1 MRRHSWS
8 KLVMLL
14 AMVLLLGAVPAA
26 AFAGFADVP
35 ADAWYAPAVQTC
47 AERGLFQGTSPT
59 TFSPELSMTR
69 GMFVTVLGRM
79 ENIDPTQADAS
90 GFMDVPED
98 AYYAGYV
105 GWAARS
111 GIVAGVSDSVFEP
124 ERGISRQEIC
134 AIVHRYL
141 VWKDV
146 SLQTVPSA
154 QFADDAQIAEWAKES
169 VYVCRSA
176 GIVCGV
182 GDNHFAPNVAAR
194 RCEAAQIFKNLLA
207 VLEDAL
213 EPQPPVEPEPPV
225 DPEMPVIRYV
235 AHRGYHVQ
243 APENTMPAF
252 AAAAEAGYQFLESD
266 VHFTKDGVAV
276 LCHDSTINA
285 TARNADGSKIVG
297 VKSIQFMTYEELLQY
312 DFGIA
317 AGEAYRGTRIPTFQE
332 WIAFCREADVTP
344 YIELKS
350 RMTTEQVQTLMQL
363 VQEAGMTDRAVWIS
377 FTWNLR
383 MLQDVVAANPEAEVG
398 LLSNGLANTTVAMA
412 KTLQTGQ
419 NRVFLDVLH
428 TAVNRLS
435 MQLAAQAGLEVEAY
449 TVNDAELADALTS
462 LGVVGITTNT
472 LLPAATTAEPMQLQ
486 DAEAIVA
493 RFAQDF
499 TMTSELEP

>member
-14 AMVLLLGAVPAA
+14 AVVLLLGAVPAA

-47 AERGLFQGTSPT
+47 AEQGLFQGTSPT

-79 ENIDPTQADAS
+79 EKIDPTQADAS

-134 AIVHRYL
+134 TIVHRYL

-176 GIVCGV
+176 GIVSGV

-207 VLEDAL
+207 VLKDAL
-213 EPQPPVEPEPPV
+213 EPEPPV
-225 DPEMPVIRYV
+225 EPQPPVIRYV

-252 AAAAEAGYQFLESD
+252 VAAAEAGYQFLESD

-297 VKSIQFMTYEELLQY
+297 VKSIQFMTCEELLQY

-317 AGEAYRGTRIPTFQE
+317 AGEAYRGTRIPTFRE

-350 RMTTEQVQTLMQL
+350 YMTTEQVQTLMQL
-363 VQEAGMTDRAVWIS
+363 VEEAGMTDRAVWIS

>member
-1 MRRHSWS
+1 MRRHFWS

-14 AMVLLLGAVPAA
+14 AVVLLLGAVPAA
-26 AFAGFADVP
+26 AFAGFSDVP

-47 AERGLFQGTSPT
+47 AEQGLLQGTSPT

-79 ENIDPTQADAS
+79 GNIDPTQADAS
-90 GFMDVPED
+90 GFMDVPEE

-134 AIVHRYL
+134 TIVHRYL

-207 VLEDAL
+207 VLEDAP
-213 EPQPPVEPEPPV
+213 EPQPPVEPEP
-225 DPEMPVIRYV
+225 PVIRYV

-252 AAAAEAGYQFLESD
+252 AAAVEAGYQFLESD

-317 AGEAYRGTRIPTFQE
+317 AGEAYRGTRIPTFRE

-363 VQEAGMTDRAVWIS
+363 VEEAGMTDRVVWIS

-462 LGVVGITTNT
+462 LGVIGITTNT

>member
-8 KLVMLL
+8 KLLMLL
-14 AMVLLLGAVPAA
+14 AVVLLLGAVPAA

-47 AERGLFQGTSPT
+47 AEQGLFQGTSPT

-90 GFMDVPED
+90 GFMDVPDD

-134 AIVHRYL
+134 TIVRRYL

-146 SLQTVPSA
+146 SLQAVPSA

-182 GDNHFAPNVAAR
+182 GNNHFAPNVAAR

-213 EPQPPVEPEPPV
+213 EPQPPVEPE
-225 DPEMPVIRYV
+225 MPVIRYV

-252 AAAAEAGYQFLESD
+252 AAAEAGYQFLESD

-317 AGEAYRGTRIPTFQE
+317 AGEAYRGTRIPTFRE

-363 VQEAGMTDRAVWIS
+363 VEEAGMTDRVVWIS

>member
-47 AERGLFQGTSPT
+47 AEQGLFQGTSPT
-59 TFSPELSMTR
+59 TFSPDLYMTR

-90 GFMDVPED
+90 GFLDVPED

-134 AIVHRYL
+134 TIVHRYL

-146 SLQTVPSA
+146 SLQTEPSA

-176 GIVCGV
+176 GIVSGV
-182 GDNHFAPNVAAR
+182 GDNHFAPDVAVR

-213 EPQPPVEPEPPV
+213 E
-225 DPEMPVIRYV
+225 PEMPVIRYV

-285 TARNADGSKIVG
+285 TARNADGSKIIG
-297 VKSIQFMTYEELLQY
+297 VKSIRFMTYEELLQY

-317 AGEAYRGTRIPTFQE
+317 AGEAYRGTRIPTFRE

-350 RMTTEQVQTLMQL
+350 SMTTEQVQTLMQL
-363 VQEAGMTDRAVWIS
+363 VEEAGMTDRAVWIS

-435 MQLAAQAGLEVEAY
+435 MQLAAQAGLEVEVY
-449 TVNDAELADALTS
+449 TVNDAELANALTS

-472 LLPAATTAEPMQLQ
+472 LLPAAATAEPMQLQ

>member
-8 KLVMLL
+8 KLVILL
-14 AMVLLLGAVPAA
+14 AVVLLLGAVPAA

-47 AERGLFQGTSPT
+47 AEQGLFQGTSPT

-98 AYYAGYV
+98 AYYSGYV

-134 AIVHRYL
+134 TIVHRYL

-176 GIVCGV
+176 GIVSGV

-207 VLEDAL
+207 VLKDAP
-213 EPQPPVEPEPPV
+213 EPQPPVEPEP
-225 DPEMPVIRYV
+225 PVIRYV

-252 AAAAEAGYQFLESD
+252 AAAEEADYQFLESD

-317 AGEAYRGTRIPTFQE
+317 AGEAYRGTRIPTFRE

-363 VQEAGMTDRAVWIS
+363 VEEAGMTDRAVWIS

>member
-1 MRRHSWS
+1 MRRHFWP

-14 AMVLLLGAVPAA
+14 AVVLLLGAVPAA

-47 AERGLFQGTSPT
+47 TEQGLFQGTSPT
-59 TFSPELSMTR
+59 TFSPDLSMTR

-98 AYYAGYV
+98 AYYAGFV
-105 GWAARS
+105 GWAAHS

-134 AIVHRYL
+134 TIVHSYL

-194 RCEAAQIFKNLLA
+194 RCEATQIFKNLLA
-207 VLEDAL
+207 VLKDAL
-213 EPQPPVEPEPPV
+213 EPQPPVEPEPP
-225 DPEMPVIRYV
+225 MIRYV

-252 AAAAEAGYQFLESD
+252 AAAEEAGYQFLESD

-317 AGEAYRGTRIPTFQE
+317 AGEAYRGTRIPTFRE

-350 RMTTEQVQTLMQL
+350 YMTTEQVQTLMQL
-363 VQEAGMTDRAVWIS
+363 VEEAGMTDRVVWIS

-462 LGVVGITTNT
+462 LGVVGITTNS

>member
-1 MRRHSWS
+1 MRRHFWS

-14 AMVLLLGAVPAA
+14 AVVLLLGAVPAA

-47 AERGLFQGTSPT
+47 AEQGLFQGTSPT
-59 TFSPELSMTR
+59 TFSPDLSMTR
-69 GMFVTVLGRM
+69 GMFVTVLGRV

-134 AIVHRYL
+134 TIVHRYL

-176 GIVCGV
+176 GIVSGV

-207 VLEDAL
+207 VLKDAP
-213 EPQPPVEPEPPV
+213 EPQPPVEPEP
-225 DPEMPVIRYV
+225 PVIRYV

-252 AAAAEAGYQFLESD
+252 AAAAEAGYRFLESD

-317 AGEAYRGTRIPTFQE
+317 AGEAYRGTRIPTFRE

-363 VQEAGMTDRAVWIS
+363 VEEAGMTDRVVWIS

>member
-1 MRRHSWS
+1 MRRHFWS
-8 KLVMLL
+8 KLVILL
-14 AMVLLLGAVPAA
+14 AVVLLLGAVPAA

-47 AERGLFQGTSPT
+47 VEQGLFQGTSPT
-59 TFSPELSMTR
+59 TFSPDLSMTR
-69 GMFVTVLGRM
+69 GMFATVLGRM

-134 AIVHRYL
+134 TIVHRYL

-182 GDNHFAPNVAAR
+182 GDNHFAPNVATR

-207 VLEDAL
+207 VLKDAP
-213 EPQPPVEPEPPV
+213 EPQPPVKPEP
-225 DPEMPVIRYV
+225 PVIRYV

-276 LCHDSTINA
+276 LCHNSTINA

-297 VKSIQFMTYEELLQY
+297 VKSIQFMTYEQLLQY

-317 AGEAYRGTRIPTFQE
+317 AGEAYRGTRIPTFRE

-350 RMTTEQVQTLMQL
+350 YMTTEQVQTLMQL
-363 VQEAGMTDRAVWIS
+363 VEEAGMTDRVVWIS

-435 MQLAAQAGLEVEAY
+435 MQLAAQVGLEVEAY

>member
-1 MRRHSWS
+1 MRRHFWP

-14 AMVLLLGAVPAA
+14 AVVLLLGAVPAA

-35 ADAWYAPAVQTC
+35 ADAWYAPAIQTC
-47 AERGLFQGTSPT
+47 AEQGLFQGTSPT

-79 ENIDPTQADAS
+79 ENIDPKQADAS

-134 AIVHRYL
+134 TIVHRYL

-169 VYVCRSA
+169 VYVCRSV
-176 GIVCGV
+176 GIVSGV
-182 GDNHFAPNVAAR
+182 GDNHSAPNVAAR

-207 VLEDAL
+207 VLKDAL
-213 EPQPPVEPEPPV
+213 EPQPPVEPEP
-225 DPEMPVIRYV
+225 PVIRYV

-285 TARNADGSKIVG
+285 TARNADSSKIVG

-317 AGEAYRGTRIPTFQE
+317 AGEAYRGTRIPTFRE

-363 VQEAGMTDRAVWIS
+363 VEEAGMTDRAVWIS

>member
-1 MRRHSWS
+1 
-8 KLVMLL
+8 
-14 AMVLLLGAVPAA
+14 
-26 AFAGFADVP
+26 
-35 ADAWYAPAVQTC
+35 
-47 AERGLFQGTSPT
+47 
-59 TFSPELSMTR
+59 MTR

-90 GFMDVPED
+90 DFMDVPED

-124 ERGISRQEIC
+124 ERGISRQEVC
-134 AIVHRYL
+134 TIVHRYL
-141 VWKDV
+141 VWKGV
-146 SLQTVPSA
+146 SLQTVPSV

-176 GIVCGV
+176 GIVSGV
-182 GDNHFAPNVAAR
+182 GDNHFAPDVAAR

-207 VLEDAL
+207 VLADAL
-213 EPQPPVEPEPPV
+213 EPEPPAEPEL
-225 DPEMPVIRYV
+225 PVIRYV

-297 VKSIQFMTYEELLQY
+297 VKSIQFMTYEQLLQY

-317 AGEAYRGTRIPTFQE
+317 AGEAYRGTRIPTFRE

-350 RMTTEQVQTLMQL
+350 SMTTVQVQTLMQL
-363 VQEAGMTDRAVWIS
+363 VEEAGMTDRAVWIS

>member
-1 MRRHSWS
+1 MRRHFWS

-14 AMVLLLGAVPAA
+14 AVVLLLGAVPAA

-47 AERGLFQGTSPT
+47 AEQGLFQGTSPT
-59 TFSPELSMTR
+59 TFSPDLSMTR

-134 AIVHRYL
+134 TIVHRNL

-176 GIVCGV
+176 GIVSGV

-194 RCEAAQIFKNLLA
+194 RCEAALIFKNLLA
-207 VLEDAL
+207 VLKDAL
-213 EPQPPVEPEPPV
+213 EPEP
-225 DPEMPVIRYV
+225 PVIRYV

-252 AAAAEAGYQFLESD
+252 AAAAEAGYQFMESD

-317 AGEAYRGTRIPTFQE
+317 AGEAYRGTRIPTFRE

-363 VQEAGMTDRAVWIS
+363 VEEAGMTDHAVWIS

-449 TVNDAELADALTS
+449 TVNDAELANALTS

>member
-8 KLVMLL
+8 KLVILL
-14 AMVLLLGAVPAA
+14 AVVLLLGAVPAA

-47 AERGLFQGTSPT
+47 AEQGLFQGTSPT

-134 AIVHRYL
+134 TIVHRYL

-176 GIVCGV
+176 GIVSGV

-207 VLEDAL
+207 VLGDAL
-213 EPQPPVEPEPPV
+213 EPEPPV
-225 DPEMPVIRYV
+225 EPEMPVIRYV

-252 AAAAEAGYQFLESD
+252 AAAEEADYQFLESD

-317 AGEAYRGTRIPTFQE
+317 AGEAYRGTRIPTFRE

-363 VQEAGMTDRAVWIS
+363 VEEAGMTDRAVWIS

>member
-14 AMVLLLGAVPAA
+14 AVVLLLGAVPAA

-47 AERGLFQGTSPT
+47 AEQGLFQGTSPT
-59 TFSPELSMTR
+59 TFSPDLSMTR

-134 AIVHRYL
+134 TIVHRYL
-141 VWKDV
+141 IWKDV

-176 GIVCGV
+176 GIVSGV
-182 GDNHFAPNVAAR
+182 GDNHFAPDVAAR

-213 EPQPPVEPEPPV
+213 E
-225 DPEMPVIRYV
+225 PEMPVIRYV

-317 AGEAYRGTRIPTFQE
+317 AGEAYRGTRIPTFRE

-363 VQEAGMTDRAVWIS
+363 VEEAGMTDRAVWIS

-472 LLPAATTAEPMQLQ
+472 LLPAATAAEPMQLQ

>member
-1 MRRHSWS
+1 M
-8 KLVMLL
+8 
-14 AMVLLLGAVPAA
+14 
-26 AFAGFADVP
+26 
-35 ADAWYAPAVQTC
+35 
-47 AERGLFQGTSPT
+47 
-59 TFSPELSMTR
+59 
-69 GMFVTVLGRM
+69 
-79 ENIDPTQADAS
+79 
-90 GFMDVPED
+90 
-98 AYYAGYV
+98 
-105 GWAARS
+105 
-111 GIVAGVSDSVFEP
+111 
-124 ERGISRQEIC
+124 
-134 AIVHRYL
+134 
-141 VWKDV
+141 
-146 SLQTVPSA
+146 
-154 QFADDAQIAEWAKES
+154 
-169 VYVCRSA
+169 
-176 GIVCGV
+176 
-182 GDNHFAPNVAAR
+182 
-194 RCEAAQIFKNLLA
+194 
-207 VLEDAL
+207 
-213 EPQPPVEPEPPV
+213 
-225 DPEMPVIRYV
+225 IRYI
-235 AHRGYHVQ
+235 ARRGYHVQ

-317 AGEAYRGTRIPTFQE
+317 AGEAYRGGRIPTFRE

-363 VQEAGMTDRAVWIS
+363 VEEAGMTDRAVWIS

-472 LLPAATTAEPMQLQ
+472 LLPAATTAEPMRLQ

>member
-8 KLVMLL
+8 KLVILL
-14 AMVLLLGAVPAA
+14 AVVLLLGAVPAA

-47 AERGLFQGTSPT
+47 AEQGLFQGTSPT

-98 AYYAGYV
+98 AYYSGYV
-105 GWAARS
+105 GWAARC

-134 AIVHRYL
+134 TIVHRYL

-176 GIVCGV
+176 GIVSGV

-207 VLEDAL
+207 VLKDAP
-213 EPQPPVEPEPPV
+213 EPQPPVEPEP
-225 DPEMPVIRYV
+225 PVIRYV

-252 AAAAEAGYQFLESD
+252 AAAEEAGYQFLESD

-317 AGEAYRGTRIPTFQE
+317 AGEAYRGTRIPTFRE

-363 VQEAGMTDRAVWIS
+363 VEEAGMTDRAVWIS

>member
-1 MRRHSWS
+1 
-8 KLVMLL
+8 
-14 AMVLLLGAVPAA
+14 
-26 AFAGFADVP
+26 
-35 ADAWYAPAVQTC
+35 
-47 AERGLFQGTSPT
+47 
-59 TFSPELSMTR
+59 MTR

-90 GFMDVPED
+90 GFMDVPDD

-134 AIVHRYL
+134 TIVHRYL

-146 SLQTVPSA
+146 SLLTVPSA

-169 VYVCRSA
+169 VYLCRSA

-182 GDNHFAPNVAAR
+182 GDDHFAPNVAAR
-194 RCEAAQIFKNLLA
+194 RCEAAQTFNNLLA
-207 VLEDAL
+207 VLKDAL
-213 EPQPPVEPEPPV
+213 EPEPPV
-225 DPEMPVIRYV
+225 EPQPPVIRYV

-252 AAAAEAGYQFLESD
+252 AAAVEAGYQFLESD

-317 AGEAYRGTRIPTFQE
+317 AGEAYRGTRIPTFRE

-363 VQEAGMTDRAVWIS
+363 VEEAGMTDRAVWIS

-472 LLPAATTAEPMQLQ
+472 LLPAATAAEPMQLQ

>member
-1 MRRHSWS
+1 
-8 KLVMLL
+8 
-14 AMVLLLGAVPAA
+14 
-26 AFAGFADVP
+26 
-35 ADAWYAPAVQTC
+35 
-47 AERGLFQGTSPT
+47 
-59 TFSPELSMTR
+59 MTR

-134 AIVHRYL
+134 TIVHRYL

-176 GIVCGV
+176 GIVSGV

-194 RCEAAQIFKNLLA
+194 RCEAALIFKNLLA
-207 VLEDAL
+207 VLKDAL
-213 EPQPPVEPEPPV
+213 EPEP
-225 DPEMPVIRYV
+225 PVIRYV

-252 AAAAEAGYQFLESD
+252 AAAAEAGYQFMESD

-317 AGEAYRGTRIPTFQE
+317 AGEAYRGTRIPTFRE

-363 VQEAGMTDRAVWIS
+363 VEEAGMTDHAVWIS

-449 TVNDAELADALTS
+449 TVNDAELANALTS

>member
-1 MRRHSWS
+1 MRRHFWP

-14 AMVLLLGAVPAA
+14 AVVLLLGAVPAA

-47 AERGLFQGTSPT
+47 AEQGLFQGTSPT
-59 TFSPELSMTR
+59 TFSPDLSMTR

-134 AIVHRYL
+134 TIVHRYL

-182 GDNHFAPNVAAR
+182 GDNLFAPNVAAR

-225 DPEMPVIRYV
+225 IRYV

-252 AAAAEAGYQFLESD
+252 AAAVEAGYQFLESD

-297 VKSIQFMTYEELLQY
+297 VKSILFMTYEELLQY

-317 AGEAYRGTRIPTFQE
+317 AGEAYRGTRIPTFRE
-332 WIAFCREADVTP
+332 WIVFCREADVTP

-363 VQEAGMTDRAVWIS
+363 VEEAGMTDRAVWIS

-472 LLPAATTAEPMQLQ
+472 LLPAATTAESMQLQ

>member
-1 MRRHSWS
+1 MRRHSWP

-14 AMVLLLGAVPAA
+14 AVVLLLGAVPAA

-47 AERGLFQGTSPT
+47 AEQGLFQGTSPT

-111 GIVAGVSDSVFEP
+111 GIVAGVSDSASEP
-124 ERGISRQEIC
+124 ERSISRQEIC
-134 AIVHRYL
+134 TIVHRYL

-146 SLQTVPSA
+146 SLQAVPSA

-182 GDNHFAPNVAAR
+182 GDNHFAPDVAAR

-207 VLEDAL
+207 VLKDAL
-213 EPQPPVEPEPPV
+213 EPQPPVEPEP
-225 DPEMPVIRYV
+225 PVIRYV

-252 AAAAEAGYQFLESD
+252 AAAVEAGYQFLESD

-317 AGEAYRGTRIPTFQE
+317 AGEAYRGTRIPTFRE

-350 RMTTEQVQTLMQL
+350 RMTTEQVQTLMQF
-363 VQEAGMTDRAVWIS
+363 VEEAGMTDRAVWIS

-383 MLQDVVAANPEAEVG
+383 MLQDVVATNPEAEVG

-472 LLPAATTAEPMQLQ
+472 LLPAATTAEPMRLQ

>member
-1 MRRHSWS
+1 MRRHFWP

-14 AMVLLLGAVPAA
+14 AVVLLLGAVPAA

-47 AERGLFQGTSPT
+47 TEQGLFQGTSPT
-59 TFSPELSMTR
+59 TFSPDLSMTR
-69 GMFVTVLGRM
+69 GMFVTVLGRV
-79 ENIDPTQADAS
+79 EHIDPTQADAS

-124 ERGISRQEIC
+124 ERGISRQELC
-134 AIVHRYL
+134 TIVHRYL

-176 GIVCGV
+176 GIVSGV
-182 GDNHFAPNVAAR
+182 GDNHFAPDVAAR

-207 VLEDAL
+207 VLEDA
-213 EPQPPVEPEPPV
+213 VEPEP
-225 DPEMPVIRYV
+225 PVIRYV

-252 AAAAEAGYQFLESD
+252 AAAVEAGYQFLESD

-276 LCHDSTINA
+276 LCHNSTINA

-317 AGEAYRGTRIPTFQE
+317 AGEAYRGTRIPTFRE

-350 RMTTEQVQTLMQL
+350 SMTTEQVQTLMQL
-363 VQEAGMTDRAVWIS
+363 VEEAGMTDHAVWIS

>member
-1 MRRHSWS
+1 
-8 KLVMLL
+8 MLL
-14 AMVLLLGAVPAA
+14 AVVLLLGAVPAA

-47 AERGLFQGTSPT
+47 AEQGLFQGTSPT
-59 TFSPELSMTR
+59 TFSPEISMTR

-134 AIVHRYL
+134 TIVHRYL

-194 RCEAAQIFKNLLA
+194 RCEAVQIFKNLLA
-207 VLEDAL
+207 VLKDAL
-213 EPQPPVEPEPPV
+213 EPQPPVE
-225 DPEMPVIRYV
+225 PEMPVIRYV

-252 AAAAEAGYQFLESD
+252 AAAEAGYQFMESD

-317 AGEAYRGTRIPTFQE
+317 AGEAYRGTRIPTFRE

-350 RMTTEQVQTLMQL
+350 RMTTEQVQALMQL
-363 VQEAGMTDRAVWIS
+363 VEEAGMTDRAVWIS

-383 MLQDVVAANPEAEVG
+383 TLQDVVAANPEAEVG

-486 DAEAIVA
+486 DPEAIVA

>member
-1 MRRHSWS
+1 
-8 KLVMLL
+8 
-14 AMVLLLGAVPAA
+14 
-26 AFAGFADVP
+26 
-35 ADAWYAPAVQTC
+35 
-47 AERGLFQGTSPT
+47 
-59 TFSPELSMTR
+59 MTR

-134 AIVHRYL
+134 TIVHRYL

-182 GDNHFAPNVAAR
+182 GDNLFAPNVAAR

-207 VLEDAL
+207 VLKDAL
-213 EPQPPVEPEPPV
+213 EPEPPV
-225 DPEMPVIRYV
+225 IRYI

-317 AGEAYRGTRIPTFQE
+317 AGEAYRGTRIPTFRE

-363 VQEAGMTDRAVWIS
+363 VEEAGMTDRAVWIS

-383 MLQDVVAANPEAEVG
+383 MLQDVVAANPEVEVG

>member
-14 AMVLLLGAVPAA
+14 AVVLLLGAVPAA

-47 AERGLFQGTSPT
+47 AEQGLFQGTSPT

-134 AIVHRYL
+134 TIVHRYL

-146 SLQTVPSA
+146 SLQAVPSA

-176 GIVCGV
+176 GIVSGV

-194 RCEAAQIFKNLLA
+194 RCEGAQIFKNLLA
-207 VLEDAL
+207 VLKDAL
-213 EPQPPVEPEPPV
+213 EPEPPV
-225 DPEMPVIRYV
+225 EPKPPVTRYV

-252 AAAAEAGYQFLESD
+252 AAAEEAGYQFLESD

-317 AGEAYRGTRIPTFQE
+317 AGEAYRGTRIPTFRE

-363 VQEAGMTDRAVWIS
+363 VEEAGMTDRAVWIS

>member
-1 MRRHSWS
+1 MRRHFWP

-14 AMVLLLGAVPAA
+14 AVVLLLGAVPAA

-47 AERGLFQGTSPT
+47 TEQGLFQGTSPT
-59 TFSPELSMTR
+59 TFSPDLSMTR

-79 ENIDPTQADAS
+79 ENIDLTQADAS

-134 AIVHRYL
+134 TIVHRYL

-176 GIVCGV
+176 GIVSGV
-182 GDNHFAPNVAAR
+182 GDNHFAPDVAAR

-213 EPQPPVEPEPPV
+213 EPEL
-225 DPEMPVIRYV
+225 PVIRYV

-252 AAAAEAGYQFLESD
+252 AAAAEAGYQFVESD

-297 VKSIQFMTYEELLQY
+297 VKSIQFMTYEQLLQY

-317 AGEAYRGTRIPTFQE
+317 AGEAYRGTRIPTFRE

-350 RMTTEQVQTLMQL
+350 SMTTEQVQTLMQL
-363 VQEAGMTDRAVWIS
+363 VEEAGMTDRVVWIS

>member
-14 AMVLLLGAVPAA
+14 AVVLLLGAVPAA

-47 AERGLFQGTSPT
+47 AEQGLFQGTSPT
-59 TFSPELSMTR
+59 TFSPDLSMTR

-134 AIVHRYL
+134 TIVHRYL

-182 GDNHFAPNVAAR
+182 GNNHFAPDVVAR

-207 VLEDAL
+207 VLKDAL
-213 EPQPPVEPEPPV
+213 EPQPPVEPEP
-225 DPEMPVIRYV
+225 PVIRYV

-317 AGEAYRGTRIPTFQE
+317 AGEAYRGTRIPTFRE

-363 VQEAGMTDRAVWIS
+363 VEEAGMTDRAVWIS

-472 LLPAATTAEPMQLQ
+472 LLPAATTAEPMLLQ

>member
-1 MRRHSWS
+1 MRRHSWP

-14 AMVLLLGAVPAA
+14 AVVLLLGAVPAA

-59 TFSPELSMTR
+59 TFSPDLSMTR

-90 GFMDVPED
+90 NFMDVPED

-134 AIVHRYL
+134 TIVHRYL

-176 GIVCGV
+176 GIVSGV
-182 GDNHFAPNVAAR
+182 GDNHFAPDVAAR

-207 VLEDAL
+207 VLEDAFK
-213 EPQPPVEPEPPV
+213 
-225 DPEMPVIRYV
+225 PEMPVIRYV

-252 AAAAEAGYQFLESD
+252 AAAAEAGYQFVESD

-297 VKSIQFMTYEELLQY
+297 VKSIQFMTYEQLLQY

-317 AGEAYRGTRIPTFQE
+317 AGEAYRGTGIPTFRE

-350 RMTTEQVQTLMQL
+350 SMTTEQVQTLMQL
-363 VQEAGMTDRAVWIS
+363 VEDAGMTDRVVWIS

-435 MQLAAQAGLEVEAY
+435 MQLAAQAGLEVEVY
-449 TVNDAELADALTS
+449 TVNDAELANALTS

>member
-1 MRRHSWS
+1 MRRHFWS

-47 AERGLFQGTSPT
+47 AEQGLFQGTSPT
-59 TFSPELSMTR
+59 TFSPDLSMTR

-134 AIVHRYL
+134 TIVHRYL

-146 SLQTVPSA
+146 SLQTEPSA

-176 GIVCGV
+176 GIVSGV
-182 GDNHFAPNVAAR
+182 GDNHFAPDVAAR

-213 EPQPPVEPEPPV
+213 E
-225 DPEMPVIRYV
+225 PEMPVIRYV

-297 VKSIQFMTYEELLQY
+297 VKSIQFMTYEQLLQY

-317 AGEAYRGTRIPTFQE
+317 AGEAYRGTRIPTFRE

-350 RMTTEQVQTLMQL
+350 SMTTEQVQTLMQL
-363 VQEAGMTDRAVWIS
+363 VEEAGMTDHAVWIS

>member
-1 MRRHSWS
+1 
-8 KLVMLL
+8 
-14 AMVLLLGAVPAA
+14 
-26 AFAGFADVP
+26 
-35 ADAWYAPAVQTC
+35 
-47 AERGLFQGTSPT
+47 
-59 TFSPELSMTR
+59 MTR

-98 AYYAGYV
+98 AYYADYV

-134 AIVHRYL
+134 TIVHHYL

-213 EPQPPVEPEPPV
+213 E
-225 DPEMPVIRYV
+225 PEMPVIRYV

-297 VKSIQFMTYEELLQY
+297 VKSIQFMTYEQLLPY

-317 AGEAYRGTRIPTFQE
+317 AGEAYRGTRIPTFRE

-350 RMTTEQVQTLMQL
+350 SMTTEQVQTLMQL
-363 VQEAGMTDRAVWIS
+363 VEEAGMTDRAVWIS

>member
-8 KLVMLL
+8 KLVILL
-14 AMVLLLGAVPAA
+14 AVVLLLGAVPAA

-47 AERGLFQGTSPT
+47 AEQGLFQGTSPT

-98 AYYAGYV
+98 AYYSGYV
-105 GWAARS
+105 GWAARC

-134 AIVHRYL
+134 TIVHRYL

-176 GIVCGV
+176 GIVSGV

-207 VLEDAL
+207 VLKDAP
-213 EPQPPVEPEPPV
+213 EPQPPVEPEP
-225 DPEMPVIRYV
+225 PVIRYV

-252 AAAAEAGYQFLESD
+252 AAAEEADYQFLESD

-317 AGEAYRGTRIPTFQE
+317 AGEAYRGTRIPTFRE

-363 VQEAGMTDRAVWIS
+363 VEEAGMTDRAVWIS

>member
-14 AMVLLLGAVPAA
+14 AVVLLLGAVPAA

-47 AERGLFQGTSPT
+47 AEQGLFQGTSPT

-79 ENIDPTQADAS
+79 ENIDPTQANAS

-111 GIVAGVSDSVFEP
+111 GIVAGVSDSVFES

-134 AIVHRYL
+134 TIVHRYL
-141 VWKDV
+141 VWKGV

-176 GIVCGV
+176 GIICGV
-182 GDNHFAPNVAAR
+182 GDNHFAPNVATR

-207 VLEDAL
+207 VLKDAP
-213 EPQPPVEPEPPV
+213 EPQPPVEPEP
-225 DPEMPVIRYV
+225 PVIRYV

-317 AGEAYRGTRIPTFQE
+317 AGEAYRGTRIPTFRE

-363 VQEAGMTDRAVWIS
+363 VEEAGMTDRVVWIS

-435 MQLAAQAGLEVEAY
+435 MQLATQAGLEVEAY

>member
-1 MRRHSWS
+1 
-8 KLVMLL
+8 
-14 AMVLLLGAVPAA
+14 
-26 AFAGFADVP
+26 
-35 ADAWYAPAVQTC
+35 
-47 AERGLFQGTSPT
+47 
-59 TFSPELSMTR
+59 MTR

-134 AIVHRYL
+134 TIVHRYL

-146 SLQTVPSA
+146 SLQAVPSA

-176 GIVCGV
+176 GIVSGV

-207 VLEDAL
+207 VLKDAL
-213 EPQPPVEPEPPV
+213 EPEPPAEPEP
-225 DPEMPVIRYV
+225 PVIRYV

-252 AAAAEAGYQFLESD
+252 AAAAEAGYQFMESD

-317 AGEAYRGTRIPTFQE
+317 AGEAYRGTRIPTFRE

-363 VQEAGMTDRAVWIS
+363 VEEAGMTDRAVWIS

>member
-1 MRRHSWS
+1 M
-8 KLVMLL
+8 
-14 AMVLLLGAVPAA
+14 
-26 AFAGFADVP
+26 
-35 ADAWYAPAVQTC
+35 
-47 AERGLFQGTSPT
+47 
-59 TFSPELSMTR
+59 
-69 GMFVTVLGRM
+69 
-79 ENIDPTQADAS
+79 
-90 GFMDVPED
+90 
-98 AYYAGYV
+98 
-105 GWAARS
+105 
-111 GIVAGVSDSVFEP
+111 
-124 ERGISRQEIC
+124 
-134 AIVHRYL
+134 
-141 VWKDV
+141 
-146 SLQTVPSA
+146 
-154 QFADDAQIAEWAKES
+154 
-169 VYVCRSA
+169 
-176 GIVCGV
+176 
-182 GDNHFAPNVAAR
+182 
-194 RCEAAQIFKNLLA
+194 
-207 VLEDAL
+207 
-213 EPQPPVEPEPPV
+213 
-225 DPEMPVIRYV
+225 IRYV

-252 AAAAEAGYQFLESD
+252 AAAEAGYQFLESD

-317 AGEAYRGTRIPTFQE
+317 AGEAYRGSRIPTFRE

-363 VQEAGMTDRAVWIS
+363 VEEAGMTDRVVWIS

-383 MLQDVVAANPEAEVG
+383 MLQDVVAAEPG
-398 LLSNGLANTTVAMA
+398 GGGRTTEQWTCQHDRGDGENAADRA
-412 KTLQTGQ
+412 KPRLFGCAAY
-419 NRVFLDVLH
+419 RREP
-428 TAVNRLS
+428 AVD
-435 MQLAAQAGLEVEAY
+435 AACCAGGLEVEAY

>member
-8 KLVMLL
+8 KLVILL
-14 AMVLLLGAVPAA
+14 AVVLLLGAVPAA

-47 AERGLFQGTSPT
+47 AEQGLFQGTSPT
-59 TFSPELSMTR
+59 TFSPDLSMTR

-90 GFMDVPED
+90 SFMDVPED

-134 AIVHRYL
+134 TIVHRYL

-176 GIVCGV
+176 GIVSGV

-207 VLEDAL
+207 VLKDAL
-213 EPQPPVEPEPPV
+213 EPEP
-225 DPEMPVIRYV
+225 PVIRYV

-317 AGEAYRGTRIPTFQE
+317 AGEAYRGTRIPTFRE

-350 RMTTEQVQTLMQL
+350 RMTTEQVQTLVQL
-363 VQEAGMTDRAVWIS
+363 VEEAGMTDRAVWIS

>member
-1 MRRHSWS
+1 MRRHFWP

-47 AERGLFQGTSPT
+47 AEQGLFQGTSPT
-59 TFSPELSMTR
+59 TFSPDLSMTR
-69 GMFVTVLGRM
+69 GMFVTVLGRV

-134 AIVHRYL
+134 TIAHRYL
-141 VWKDV
+141 VLKDV
-146 SLQTVPSA
+146 SLQTVPSV

-182 GDNHFAPNVAAR
+182 GDNHFAPNVVAR

-207 VLEDAL
+207 VLEDAP
-213 EPQPPVEPEPPV
+213 EPQPPVEPEP
-225 DPEMPVIRYV
+225 PVIRYV

-317 AGEAYRGTRIPTFQE
+317 AGEAYRGTGIPTFRE
-332 WIAFCREADVTP
+332 WVAFCREADVTP

-350 RMTTEQVQTLMQL
+350 YMTTEQVQTLMQL

-472 LLPAATTAEPMQLQ
+472 LLPAATTAEPMRLQ

>member
-1 MRRHSWS
+1 MRRHFWP

-47 AERGLFQGTSPT
+47 AEQRLFQGTSPT
-59 TFSPELSMTR
+59 TFSPDLSMTR

-134 AIVHRYL
+134 TIVHRYL

-182 GDNHFAPNVAAR
+182 GDNLFAPNVAAR

-225 DPEMPVIRYV
+225 IRYV

-252 AAAAEAGYQFLESD
+252 AAAVEAGYQFLESD

-317 AGEAYRGTRIPTFQE
+317 AGEAYRGTRIPTFRE

-363 VQEAGMTDRAVWIS
+363 VEEAGMTDRAVWIS

-412 KTLQTGQ
+412 KTLQTGH